1 MLAYVDLAGFAFGVV
16 AFLLSAVS
24 LAAHYVKRAEH
35 PLTAPLQS
43 QIDSIQLTQA
53 DIIDR
58 VEHWMKRDRV
68 RKLRDA
74 NYAAG
79 GEPSVT
85 TDERLNEQQLPQ
97 QLQSGN
103 PPTSPIPQLKSQLRQ
118 VARNQGHK
126 I

>member
-1 MLAYVDLAGFAFGVV
+1 MLAYIDLAGFGFGVV

-24 LAAHYVKRAEH
+24 LVVHYLKRAEH

-68 RKLRDA
+68 RKVRDA
-74 NYAAG
+74 QAG

-85 TDERLNEQQLPQ
+85 MDERQNELQLLQQQQQPNPLVPSTPQ
-97 QLQSGN
+97 QIKQ
-103 PPTSPIPQLKSQLRQ
+103 QLRQ
-118 VARNQGHK
+118 VARHQGHK